1 MYLDLIL
8 HNTSG
13 VLSHYP
19 KIMYQQQQS
28 ICAVK
33 ENTFKEMSLH
43 VLLIIFIFVSSWQS
57 AYILF
62 YMTIVGHALS
72 IASLLIS
79 LAIFFY
85 FR

>member
-1 MYLDLIL
+1 MWHLI
-8 HNTSG
+8 
-13 VLSHYP
+13 Y
-19 KIMYQQQQS
+19 
-28 ICAVK
+28 
-33 ENTFKEMSLH
+33 
-43 VLLIIFIFVSSWQS
+43 IIFLLYVTSALTLIFPSSNATHIMWYYSCLVLFVVFFLQS

-62 YMTIVGHALS
+62 YMAIVGHALS

>member
-1 MYLDLIL
+1 MLFDITQSCLSVFYLFL
-8 HNTSG
+8 
-13 VLSHYP
+13 
-19 KIMYQQQQS
+19 
-28 ICAVK
+28 
-33 ENTFKEMSLH
+33 
-43 VLLIIFIFVSSWQS
+43 QS

-62 YMTIVGHALS
+62 YMAIVGHALS